1 MIDLAAANSGVDR
14 RCQVQL
20 PMSAFLPRD
29 GQPVAVAE
37 DLELLDVSALT
48 ILTKV
53 TNQALELNH
62 VELLRLP

>member
-1 MIDLAAANSGVDR
+1 
-14 RCQVQL
+14 
-20 PMSAFLPRD
+20 MSAFLPRD